1 MHHLAYMKLHSSRE
15 EGKTRRSLPSIFPSS
30 GGGSG
35 YTKAI
40 HDTVQFYVFCLLFFS
55 VSDITPKTKEISL
68 DIYDYEKTVRG
79 KSLVFLFLLFCDI
92 DKSIFLPNSSCI
104 FLLIFDFYLIQCPI
118 YFIFNAFENEVT
130 TKTKRIKANK
140 LTENN
145 FSVKR
150 PIVIILLVNKCDKIL

>member
-15 EGKTRRSLPSIFPSS
+15 EGKRRRSLPPFFLLRGKGVATRRLYLTPSNFMFFV
-30 GGGSG
+30 
-35 YTKAI
+35 Y
-40 HDTVQFYVFCLLFFS
+40 FFFS

-68 DIYDYEKTVRG
+68 DIYDYEKTDRG